1 MARRRADHGP
11 KSCPSQLGAHN
22 HNFLKFSVSYRVPR
36 VRSEWLG
43 DGQGLD
49 LKLSPR
55 SLGIRSIVFPQVVLT
70 FLRPKGW
77 VI

>member
-1 MARRRADHGP
+1 MDRKVVPR
-11 KSCPSQLGAHN
+11 SLGLIIRI
-22 HNFLKFSVSYRVPR
+22 FFKLPVSYRVPR
-36 VRSEWLG
+36 VRTEWLG
-43 DGQGLD
+43 DGQALD

-55 SLGIRSIVFPQVVLT
+55 SLGIRIIAFPQVVLT